1 MKNYPVG
8 NELIKGRDF
17 NNNYLTESLINFLFF
32 YFSWSI
38 SHKIL
43 RSTERF
49 ELLFLNQLI
58 IGLVSIEGILLLAN
72 ASLTEHFIIS
82 SFITICTSRNRKI

>member
-1 MKNYPVG
+1 MQENSFLDPFLAIVL
-8 NELIKGRDF
+8 LIKGRDF
-17 NNNYLTESLINFLFF
+17 NYNYLTESLIYFLFF

-38 SHKIL
+38 SHKTL

-49 ELLFLNQLI
+49 ELLFSNQLI

-72 ASLTEHFIIS
+72 ASLTEPFIIS
-82 SFITICTSRNRKI
+82 SFITI